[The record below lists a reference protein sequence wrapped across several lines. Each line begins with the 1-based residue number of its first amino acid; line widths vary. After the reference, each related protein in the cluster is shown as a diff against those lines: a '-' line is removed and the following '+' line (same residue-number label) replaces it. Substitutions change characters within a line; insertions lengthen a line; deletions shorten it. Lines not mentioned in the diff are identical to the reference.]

1 MELGHLVA
9 EEIVNTHTH
18 RQTDRQI
25 PDIIYIDRLRLMERA
40 QTLTVM
46 PSTKNQNFENSF
58 FVCHSVYVKVLIA
71 QFSWS

>member
-1 MELGHLVA
+1 MPLGVREGTYCPSFIVLSLQIV
-9 EEIVNTHTH
+9 EITF
-18 RQTDRQI
+18 DGS
-25 PDIIYIDRLRLMERA
+25 A
-40 QTLTVM
+40 QTLTLM